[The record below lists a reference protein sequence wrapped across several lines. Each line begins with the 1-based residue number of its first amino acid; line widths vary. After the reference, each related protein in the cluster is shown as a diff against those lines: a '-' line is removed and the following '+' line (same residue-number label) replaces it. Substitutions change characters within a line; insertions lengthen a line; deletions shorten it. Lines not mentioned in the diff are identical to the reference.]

1 MMHCTKCG
9 AAVDAAAT
17 FCQICGER
25 QPVSVAA
32 GSGSPPAQGS
42 ASQAAALGTSASN
55 ATAPGQSAGGP
66 GVQSSLAENV
76 AAALSYSLLWIT
88 GIIFLIIDKRPFVQF
103 HAAQSLVL
111 FGALWLLRNVL
122 GVAFGMRAFFGDW
135 DDWGDWRFWR
145 GFGPGLTIMSLL
157 STATFVLWLLT
168 MLKAYQG
175 EDFRIPLVADV
186 ADSFLK
192 KTPGSQAGSQS

>member
-1 MMHCTKCG
+1 MLHCTKCG

-17 FCQICGER
+17 FCQVCGER
-25 QPVSVAA
+25 QPVAA
-32 GSGSPPAQGS
+32 TPASGWQTAPESAASGEAQPA
-42 ASQAAALGTSASN
+42 ASSGTP
-55 ATAPGQSAGGP
+55 APGQATGGP

-111 FGALWLLRNVL
+111 FGTLWIVRSVV
-122 GVAFGMRAFFGDW
+122 GAAFGIRAAFGDW
-135 DDWGDWRFWR
+135 DDWRFGFWR
-145 GFGPGLTIMSLL
+145 DFGPALTIMSLL
-157 STATFVLWLLT
+157 SLATFVLWLLT

-175 EDFRIPLVADV
+175 EKFRIPLVADL
-186 ADSFLK
+186 AESFILK
-192 KTPGSQAGSQS
+192 KADNPQ